1 MRKHPFSDDFSDEA
15 AVEAVL
21 RGETPKARPDLAP
34 LAGAVADMRAASS
47 GTPPQPNAALAALL
61 DHGLVGQGLSA
72 EKGDLPV
79 TAASNASRPAT
90 QAFRLPKWR
99 KRMIVEWI
107 AGMGLAA
114 KLGVGATVAA
124 ASVAGA
130 GAGGV
135 LPGPVQ
141 GAFESV
147 VSTATPWETEA
158 EKKAAEIA
166 AEAEKDAA
174 EAAEEAAAEA
184 ADIAKDA
191 EEKAAEDA
199 AADDSTNSDDA
210 TNPDDAAE
218 DARDAEEEA
227 AEDAR
232 DAEEQAADDARDA
245 EEQAREDA
253 EKAAERAREDQ
264 RDAEE
269 SAQEKQRASDDKA
282 ADDNPKDNGGSDD

>member
-1 MRKHPFSDDFSDEA
+1 MRKHPFTDED
-15 AVEAVL
+15 VEAML

-79 TAASNASRPAT
+79 TAASNASRPAM
-90 QAFRLPKWR
+90 QVFRLPKWR

-199 AADDSTNSDDA
+199 ATDDS
-210 TNPDDAAE
+210 TNPDDAAD
-218 DARDAEEEA
+218 DARDAEEDAAEDARNAEEQA

-232 DAEEQAADDARDA
+232 DAEEQT
-245 EEQAREDA
+245 REDA
-253 EKAAERAREDQ
+253 EKAAERTREDQ
-264 RDAEE
+264 RDAAEP
-269 SAQEKQRASDDKA
+269 AQGKQRASDDKA